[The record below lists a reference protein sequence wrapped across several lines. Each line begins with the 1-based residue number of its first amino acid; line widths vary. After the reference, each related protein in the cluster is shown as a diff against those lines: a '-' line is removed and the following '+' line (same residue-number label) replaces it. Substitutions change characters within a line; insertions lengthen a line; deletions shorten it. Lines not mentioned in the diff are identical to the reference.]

1 VAQDLSAKI
10 RDIPD
15 FPKPGIVFK
24 DIMPLLAD
32 PASFRDT
39 VEALAAFAEP
49 RKPDVI
55 MGAEARGFILG
66 GALAYRL
73 GCGFVAARKPGKLPW
88 ETVSAEYELEYGV
101 DSLELHADA
110 IGKGARVLIHDDLL
124 ATGGTARAKVN
135 LVEQLGGEVVG
146 VVFVIELAFLNGREK
161 LAGYDVHSLIQY

>member
-1 VAQDLSAKI
+1 
-10 RDIPD
+10 
-15 FPKPGIVFK
+15 
-24 DIMPLLAD
+24 M
-32 PASFRDT
+32 
-39 VEALAAFAEP
+39 
-49 RKPDVI
+49 
-55 MGAEARGFILG
+55 
-66 GALAYRL
+66 
-73 GCGFVAARKPGKLPW
+73 AARKPGKLPW